1 MFYTSG
7 VPEID
12 VNQLAIYLQSNT
24 DSPLQLIDVRERNEV
39 AIAALEGF
47 KVLPLSEFSQWSED
61 ILTRLDAD
69 AETIVMCHHGMRS
82 AQLCQ
87 WLINQGFTNVK
98 NVVGGI
104 DAYAR
109 FIDPNIARY

>member
-1 MFYTSG
+1 MFYTSP

-12 VNQLAIYLQSNT
+12 VNQLAICLESDTN
-24 DSPLQLIDVRERNEV
+24 SSLQLIDVRERNEV
-39 AIAALEGF
+39 EIAAIEAF
-47 KVLPLSEFSQWSED
+47 EVLPLSEFSQWSED
-61 ILTRLDAD
+61 ILTRLDGD

-87 WLINQGFTNVK
+87 WLINRGFTNVK
-98 NVVGGI
+98 NVTGGI

-109 FIDPNIARY
+109 FIDPNISRY